1 MCGLAGEIAR
11 GRTPDLQALTRMSG
25 ALAPRGPDGAGEWH
39 EGDVALVHRRLKI
52 IDLSKRGDQPMV
64 DPDLGLV
71 IVFNGC
77 IYNHNE
83 LRTELVAAGYR
94 FRSASDTEVILKA
107 FHHWGAERFVEHL
120 IGMFAFAIVERAS
133 GRAVLARDRLGIKP
147 LYLAE
152 VDGALRF
159 ASTLPALLAG
169 GGPIDTE
176 IDPVALHHYLSFHS
190 VVPAPLTILRGVRKL
205 APATLLSIE
214 PDGTRSEL
222 RYWSSTSAAAGT
234 AGGNDAAM
242 AEGRTG
248 AGAGADQRAS
258 DADWAELTLASLRT
272 AVQRRM
278 VADVPVGVLLS
289 GGLDSSLIVA
299 LLAGEGQRGLATFS
313 IGFAD
318 VGGRRGDE
326 FRYSDLIAK
335 EFGTAHQRIEIDSA
349 RLTPAIGATI
359 GAMSE
364 PMVSHDCVAFHLLSE
379 EVSNHVKVVQSGQG
393 ADEVFAGY
401 SWYPPLVGTD
411 GSGSERYI
419 AEFVDRSH
427 TEASAMVHPRLRLDG
442 DPSRE
447 LVERHFAAPGAPTP
461 VDRALRLDSEV
472 MLVEDPVKRVDNMT
486 MAWGLEARTPFLD
499 HELVEL
505 AARCPAELKLAHG
518 GKGILKQISRAL
530 LPNAVIDRPKG
541 YFPVPA
547 LSHLEGEVLGMVR
560 DALSTERVARRAV
573 FEPGYVQMLLD
584 APNEHLTTLEG
595 NKLWQVALLELWLSE
610 HVDRA

>member
-1 MCGLAGEIAR
+1 MCGLGGEIVR
-11 GRTPDLQALTRMSG
+11 GRPPDLQALARISD
-25 ALAPRGPDGAGEWH
+25 ALAPRGPDGAGVWH
-39 EGDVALVHRRLKI
+39 QPGVALVHRRLKI
-52 IDLSKRGDQPMV
+52 IDLSERGAQPMV
-64 DPDLGLV
+64 DPDLDLV
-71 IVFNGC
+71 IAFNGC

-83 LRTELVAAGYR
+83 LRAELVAAGYE
-94 FRSASDTEVILKA
+94 FRSTSDTEVILKA
-107 FHHWGAERFVEHL
+107 FHHWGAQRFVDHL

-133 GRAVLARDRLGIKP
+133 GRVVLGRDRLGIKP

-169 GGPIDTE
+169 GGIDTE

-214 PDGTRSEL
+214 PDGTRSER
-222 RYWSSTSAAAGT
+222 RYWSST
-234 AGGNDAAM
+234 
-242 AEGRTG
+242 
-248 AGAGADQRAS
+248 AGADDGAGVTVEAGGEGTAS
-258 DADWAELTLASLRT
+258 DADWEEMTLASLRT

-299 LLAGEGQRGLATFS
+299 LLAGDGQRGLETFS

-318 VGGRRGDE
+318 AGGREGNE
-326 FRYSDLIAK
+326 FHYSDLVAR
-335 EFGTAHQRIEIDSA
+335 EFGTSHQRIEIDSA
-349 RLTPAIGATI
+349 RLTPAIGAAI

-364 PMVSHDCVAFHLLSE
+364 PMVSHDCVAFYLLSE
-379 EVSNHVKVVQSGQG
+379 QVSHHVKVVQSGQG
-393 ADEVFAGY
+393 ADELFAGY
-401 SWYPPLVGTD
+401 SWYPPLLEAH
-411 GSGSERYI
+411 GSGSEQYV

-427 TEASAMVHPRLRLDG
+427 AESSAMVDPRLRLDG

-447 LVERHFAAPGAPTP
+447 LVERHFAAPGARTP

-486 MAWGLEARTPFLD
+486 MAWALEARTPFLD

-518 GKGILKQISRAL
+518 GKGILKRISRAL
-530 LPNAVIDRPKG
+530 LPDAVIDRPKG

-547 LSHLEGEVLGMVR
+547 LSHLQGEVLRMVR
-560 DALSTERVARRAV
+560 DALTPERIARRGV
-573 FEPGYVQMLLD
+573 FDTGYVQMLLD
-584 APNEHLTTLEG
+584 APNEHQTTLEG
-595 NKLWQVALLELWLSE
+595 SKLWQVALLELWLAE
-610 HVDRA
+610 HIDKA